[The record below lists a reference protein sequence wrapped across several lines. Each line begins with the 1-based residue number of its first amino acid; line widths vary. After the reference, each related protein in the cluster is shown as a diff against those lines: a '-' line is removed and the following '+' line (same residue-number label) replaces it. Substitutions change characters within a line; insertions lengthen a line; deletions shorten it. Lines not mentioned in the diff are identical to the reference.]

1 MLLQV
6 MYVFDSIL
14 EFWKLVLLFYCYFM
28 KC

>member
-14 EFWKLVLLFYCYFM
+14 EFLKLVLLFCCYFM